1 MNSIT
6 IISKEI
12 SSLKEMDLLFEG
24 YCKDN
29 KIDLDFTKAPDY
41 NAYSDAE
48 TANAFIW
55 FLHGTFNCIGD
66 EHLRSLL

>member
-12 SSLKEMDLLFEG
+12 SSLKEMDSMFEG
-24 YCKDN
+24 YCRN
-29 KIDLDFTKAPDY
+29 KGITLDFTRGPDY
-41 NAYSDAE
+41 NAYSVSE